1 MTALPQNPVKKGKG
15 LVLLLECFD
24 EGILKREKGV
34 ITYSS
39 FVELRLTV
47 DRVYELHGLADSTG

>member
-1 MTALPQNPVKKGKG
+1 MTALPQNPVKKGRV

-47 DRVYELHGLADSTG
+47 DRVFELHGLADSTG